1 MFQTFGITRKLF
13 PFWTI
18 YGIYIFVRKP
28 YAEIS
33 TSLAKRNSQLKA
45 LEWYISPPPHLY
57 YLSKKRS
64 IHSTN
69 QPLHPRQMMTQE
81 VTTPDI
87 PTEAMD
93 IPCSWNEDADT
104 PEPSSWKK
112 EDLLQRMMHGRLL
125 NRQIRRARHVPGIF
139 YAPAVLAGW

>member
-1 MFQTFGITRKLF
+1 
-13 PFWTI
+13 
-18 YGIYIFVRKP
+18 
-28 YAEIS
+28 
-33 TSLAKRNSQLKA
+33 
-45 LEWYISPPPHLY
+45 
-57 YLSKKRS
+57 
-64 IHSTN
+64 
-69 QPLHPRQMMTQE
+69 MMTQE

-93 IPCSWNEDADT
+93 IPCSWNEDAEIQYVMKEEDT